1 LYINILVC
9 VIENQ
14 KLTQYASQNN
24 HTYTKVSGPSIVIN
38 KCLEDK
44 TSSAVNMKTI
54 TCREAGFECDYVVKG
69 ETEEEVMKRGAEHV
83 MKDHGM
89 KEADITPEFK
99 EKVRGLIRTT

>member
-1 LYINILVC
+1 MNLVSESLNC
-9 VIENQ
+9 LKRI
-14 KLTQYASQNN
+14 
-24 HTYTKVSGPSIVIN
+24 VSAVFHLRKTNCKFDLIVIN
-38 KCLEDK
+38 KCLKDM

-69 ETEEEVMKRGAEHV
+69 ETEEEVMKRGAEHA